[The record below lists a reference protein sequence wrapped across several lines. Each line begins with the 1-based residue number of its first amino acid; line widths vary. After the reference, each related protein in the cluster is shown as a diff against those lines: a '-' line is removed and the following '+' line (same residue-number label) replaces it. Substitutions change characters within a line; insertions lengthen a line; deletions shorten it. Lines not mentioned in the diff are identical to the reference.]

1 VTIINSIISDHGLIQ
16 ASDSNLTQPG
26 SSQATPGQKVFHLGF
41 SDGALALA
49 GNYSVGIQLMDTW
62 MPSCISA
69 YASTPS
75 PTQEGF
81 ANYLIGRL
89 DTDLTSSQKTYPT
102 MFQIV
107 GYVSDGGGVHPAL
120 HFVRNSSINRST
132 GAYEM
137 LPTFK
142 VTEDFWTRDYLN
154 DKKAGAVGPG
164 WYRSYSTE
172 HQTVASPSTISGS
185 GSCASWV
192 TCGLSSR
199 PGNSGHHNHSL
210 NLHRLSSFRYARSE
224 RSMA

>member
-107 GYVSDGGGVHPAL
+107 TSATAAACIQ
-120 HFVRNSSINRST
+120 RCI
-132 GAYEM
+132 
-137 LPTFK
+137 
-142 VTEDFWTRDYLN
+142 
-154 DKKAGAVGPG
+154 
-164 WYRSYSTE
+164 
-172 HQTVASPSTISGS
+172 
-185 GSCASWV
+185 SCAI
-192 TCGLSSR
+192 
-199 PGNSGHHNHSL
+199 
-210 NLHRLSSFRYARSE
+210 RLSTVRQVHTRCCRRSKS
-224 RSMA
+224 RKTSGLGTT